1 MKKTCLAG
9 LLSAVALCNVA
20 HAQNSVTLYGIIDEG
35 LDFTTNAGGNRSYQM
50 VSGDTAGS
58 RFGLKGSEDL
68 GGGMKTIFQ
77 LENGFN
83 TNTGTMG
90 QGGLLFG
97 RQAYVGLS
105 SAQYGTFTMG
115 RQYDP
120 TIDMW
125 SGYTAAGNWEGD
137 LGSHP
142 YDNDNAD
149 WDYRIQNSVKYVS
162 PTVAGFTGEAMYGFS
177 NEAGGFADN
186 RMYSAAVH
194 YQMGP
199 LSAAVAYMKTNN
211 GGSTGGGAAPSATVV
226 FMGTSQQNI
235 DAGVSY
241 KFADK
246 AIVSLAYSHVD
257 IYNPTYNAYFATQP
271 AAGTQD
277 SWKFDNFEVNGQY
290 FFAHDFWLGAA
301 YTFTR
306 AHVSTVTGSSDPNWN
321 QVSLMLD
328 YDLSARTSVYVQGAY
343 QHADGKTGQDFD
355 YANIL
360 GSPSQSSSCNQM
372 VYRIAMMHRF

>member
-9 LLSAVALCNVA
+9 LLSALALSNVA

-35 LDFTTNAGGNRSYQM
+35 LDFTTNAAGNRGYQM

-68 GGGMKTIFQ
+68 GGGMKAIFQ

-83 TNTGTMG
+83 TNTGAAG
-90 QGGLLFG
+90 QGGLMFG

-105 SAQYGTFTMG
+105 SAQYGTITMG

-125 SGYTAAGNWEGD
+125 SGFTAAGNWEGD
-137 LGSHP
+137 LGAHP
-142 YDNDNAD
+142 LDNDNAD

-186 RMYSAAVH
+186 RMYSAALQ
-194 YQMGP
+194 YQMGA
-199 LSAAVAYMKTNN
+199 LSAVLAYMKTNN
-211 GGSTGGGAAPSATVV
+211 GGANTGGASPSTTIV
-226 FMGTSQQNI
+226 FSGSSQQNI
-235 DAGVSY
+235 DAGASY
-241 KFADK
+241 KFSDK
-246 AIVSLAYSHVD
+246 AVVSLAYSHIDV
-257 IYNPTYNAYFATQP
+257 YNPTYSEYFTTQP
-271 AAGTQD
+271 VAGTQN
-277 SWKFDNFEVNGQY
+277 SWKFDNFEINGQY
-290 FFAHDFWLGAA
+290 YFAHDFWLGAA

-306 AHVSTVTGSSDPNWN
+306 AHISTVTGSSDANWN
-321 QVSLMLD
+321 QLSLMLD

-355 YANIL
+355 YANIV
-360 GSPSQSSSCNQM
+360 GSPSQSSTGNQM